1 MSEQL
6 AIDEIVLK
14 VPACAAYARIIR
26 VGAAA
31 LGLRQGM
38 SFTEIDELRAAIDAA
53 MTLLLAEPADETAA
67 ISCRFRTSPGCLEL
81 EASRTDGA
89 SVDAPAVARF
99 KEAVSRSNLT
109 AAVDADRGLL
119 HLSKR
124 RGQQGPSGAL

>member
-6 AIDEIVLK
+6 AIDAIVLK
-14 VPACAAYARIIR
+14 VPAYAAYARIIR

-67 ISCRFRTSPGCLEL
+67 ISFRFRTSPGCLEL

-99 KEAVSRSNLT
+99 EEAVSGSNLT

-124 RGQQGPSGAL
+124 RGQQDPSGSP

>member
-6 AIDEIVLK
+6 AIDEIVLR
-14 VPACAAYARIIR
+14 VPACAAYARIVR

-53 MTLLLAEPADETAA
+53 MTLLLAEPADKTAA
-67 ISCRFRTSPGCLEL
+67 ISCRFRTSPGGLEL

-99 KEAVSRSNLT
+99 EEAVSRSNLT

-124 RGQQGPSGAL
+124 RGQQDPSGAP